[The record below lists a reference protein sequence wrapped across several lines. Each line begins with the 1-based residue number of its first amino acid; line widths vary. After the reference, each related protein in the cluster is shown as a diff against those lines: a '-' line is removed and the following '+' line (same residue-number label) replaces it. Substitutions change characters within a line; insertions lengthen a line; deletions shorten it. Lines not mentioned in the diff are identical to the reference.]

1 MTADYS
7 RTCAG
12 CECITEE
19 AFTIK
24 AEKEGICYRCDSP
37 EAGSWR
43 GRVIGLD
50 RLEPYIP
57 AWCPKLS
64 KEEINGNGADKYF

>member
-12 CECITEE
+12 CEYITEE
-19 AFTIK
+19 TFATNANK
-24 AEKEGICYRCDSP
+24 NGTCYRCDSP
-37 EAGSWR
+37 AAGPWR

-50 RLEPYIP
+50 RRLEPYIP

-64 KEEINGNGADKYF
+64 EKGNGKNEQ

>member
-12 CECITEE
+12 CECITEG
-19 AFTIK
+19 AFATRANK
-24 AEKEGICYRCDSP
+24 NGTYYWCNAP
-37 EAGSWR
+37 AAGPWR
-43 GRVIGLD
+43 GRVIGFNR
-50 RLEPYIP
+50 RLEPFIP

-64 KEEINGNGADKYF
+64 EKGNGKNEQ